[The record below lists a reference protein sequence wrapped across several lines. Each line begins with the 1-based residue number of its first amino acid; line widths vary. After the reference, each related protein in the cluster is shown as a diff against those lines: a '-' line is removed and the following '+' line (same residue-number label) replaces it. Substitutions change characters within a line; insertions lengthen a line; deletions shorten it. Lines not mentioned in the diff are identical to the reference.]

1 MSEYIPSN
9 VTAEDF
15 FVYFCKD
22 ENAKEFYEQVV
33 EEKIKQEEENVHLK
47 RDMELIEEQL
57 YFAKQLIGD
66 LEYLLKHETRL
77 TEVKKKFRDCLEQSS
92 LER

>member
-1 MSEYIPSN
+1 MSQSVPSN
-9 VTAEDF
+9 VSAKDYFT
-15 FVYFCKD
+15 YFCED
-22 ENAKEFYEQVV
+22 ENAKEFYEQVETERSEYI
-33 EEKIKQEEENVHLK
+33 EEKISLERNN
-47 RDMELIEEQL
+47 ELIEEQL
-57 YFAKQLIGD
+57 YFAKQLIDD